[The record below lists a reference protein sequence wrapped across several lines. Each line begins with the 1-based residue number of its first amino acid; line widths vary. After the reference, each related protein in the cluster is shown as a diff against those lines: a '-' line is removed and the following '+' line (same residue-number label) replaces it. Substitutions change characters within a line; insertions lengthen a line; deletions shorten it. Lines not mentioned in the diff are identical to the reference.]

1 MPFQTASNK
10 QIAIKRQSGLGVPA
24 SGAGGTGYNVLP
36 SQALKL
42 LIGGVP
48 NNVIRRD
55 GQSARDRHGSRSSLA
70 AYKLPLS
77 QGTLDPILEAAL
89 RGTFTA
95 PIVITQASVL
105 NGSAAAGNM
114 TTTTTTIVATSG
126 SFLTQGVTRGQKIK
140 LTGAHAAANN
150 GPWFRVVAVT
160 ALVVTVAGTAP
171 LTLDAVAA
179 TTWTLTIAKQLLN
192 PQTLIERYH
201 TVEEYGQDMDLS
213 ILGTDM
219 KVSKITFNAQ
229 PDALIEMEVTL
240 MGLNAVGQTTGT
252 SPVLTGPTY
261 ATTLPLVMSDGTIRV
276 GGVDFP
282 VMTGLQWAW
291 DMAGEVPKVISSQ
304 VGPDVFL
311 APGKLTGS
319 FSAIRSD
326 LTFFNA
332 FSAETPLEF
341 FIDCMEPDVA
351 DPKDF
356 TEFYIG
362 NATLSDNTPGG
373 IAKSGPDVEQS
384 TWTAGIDDQGADHAL
399 TTMAISSSAA

>member
-1 MPFQTASNK
+1 LPYQTGSNK

-55 GQSARDRHGSRSSLA
+55 GQSARDRHGSRSALA

-105 NGSAAAGNM
+105 NGSAAAGSM
-114 TTTTTTIVATSG
+114 STTTTTIVATTG
-126 SFLTQGVTRGQKIK
+126 SFITQGVTRGQKIK
-140 LTGAHAAANN
+140 LTGATGAANN
-150 GPWFRVVAVT
+150 GPWFRVVSVT
-160 ALVVTVAGTAP
+160 ALVITVAGVAP
-171 LTLDAVAA
+171 LVVGGGSV
-179 TTWTLTIAKQLLN
+179 TWTLTIAKQLLN

-219 KVSKITFNAQ
+219 KVSKIMFNAQ

-276 GGVDFP
+276 GGVDYT
-282 VMTGLQWAW
+282 VMTGLQWTW
-291 DMAGEVPKVISSQ
+291 DMGGEVPKVIGST

-311 APGKLTGS
+311 APGKLTGQ

-341 FIDCMEPDVA
+341 FIDCLEPDVA

-362 NATLSDNTPGG
+362 NVTLSDNTPGG
-373 IAKSGPDVEQS
+373 IAKSGADVEQS
-384 TWTAGIDDQGADHAL
+384 TWTAGIDDQGGDHAL